1 MIRSWTCRSPCHVV
15 YTDFRPTPLQHYIFP
30 SGCDGLYLVVDENG
44 KFKNDSFQK
53 AIAALSD
60 AENNASAAKQ
70 KAKGKKG
77 SKQSGEAEE
86 SDIFKIVK
94 MIMERQYDPV
104 SLYPPAPFPALHCSN
119 NNMQPPSLKFFVLN
133 GISL

>member
-1 MIRSWTCRSPCHVV
+1 MSRTLSVAIKKDVPYRSPCHVV
-15 YTDFRPTPLQHYIFP
+15 YTDFRPTPLQHYIYP
-30 SGCDGLYLVVDENG
+30 SGADGLYMVVDENSN
-44 KFKNDSFQK
+44 FKNDSFQK

-60 AENNASAAKQ
+60 AQNNASAAKQ

-77 SKQSGEAEE
+77 PKQPGDAEE

-104 SLYPPAPFPALHCSN
+104 TLH
-119 NNMQPPSLKFFVLN
+119 PSIQSSTRRFCHVACT
-133 GISL
+133 